1 MQSAAYHLSIRTA
14 RADALFASA
23 LQQSDESSAALVQQA
38 IIAAVRAFGTRGCAA
53 RVARAYGERTVTL
66 SVQGRRFLRDQWEIR
81 CRDGSGRR
89 RGPGCPAAVAADA
102 ALSFAGAGLAR
113 CRIGTRCGPGPR
125 RGACPH
131 AAVSG
136 TLSRSVRLLV
146 EPETDLDGD
155 LEVAMPIVID
165 PAPQIGDLEPV
176 QVVQGLRGAADGAP
190 NSIIDAL
197 GGGTDDLAD

>member
-1 MQSAAYHLSIRTA
+1 MIPG
-14 RADALFASA
+14 
-23 LQQSDESSAALVQQA
+23 V
-38 IIAAVRAFGTRGCAA
+38 
-53 RVARAYGERTVTL
+53 GETIDFRTVTL
-66 SVQGRRFLRDQWEIR
+66 SVRGRRLLRDQRQWEIR
-81 CRDGSGRR
+81 CRDGSGRRR

-125 RGACPH
+125 RGACPD

-155 LEVAMPIVID
+155 LEVAMPIVFD

-176 QVVQGLRGAADGAP
+176 QVVQGLRGAA
-190 NSIIDAL
+190 
-197 GGGTDDLAD
+197 